1 MQYHLHPGKSQ
12 PTSRFCI
19 PPSVN
24 NIVNATTAMTTILPL
39 RVHTH
44 CTAALPISAG
54 DCRGD
59 MGIGCI
65 VWPVMTAVWYRVRM
79 EVSVGRCCLERRALC
94 SARHTSMVSPVLVH
108 SKSFLCT

>member
-1 MQYHLHPGKSQ
+1 M
-12 PTSRFCI
+12 

-24 NIVNATTAMTTILPL
+24 NIVNATTAMSTVLPL

-44 CTAALPISAG
+44 CTAAFPISAG

-65 VWPVMTAVWYRVRM
+65 VSPVMVAAGYRVRM
-79 EVSVGRCCLERRALC
+79 EGG
-94 SARHTSMVSPVLVH
+94 
-108 SKSFLCT
+108 